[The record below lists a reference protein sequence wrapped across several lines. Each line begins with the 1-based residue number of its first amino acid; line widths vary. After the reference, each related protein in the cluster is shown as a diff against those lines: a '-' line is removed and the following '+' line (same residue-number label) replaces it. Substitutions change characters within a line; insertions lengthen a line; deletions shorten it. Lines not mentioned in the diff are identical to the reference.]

1 MHFSGYNGYYQC
13 DNNLPFG
20 WYRFRGAA
28 GTQMATSCVGQY
40 RCGTVYP
47 GWLSGSH
54 PSVADGAVHAT
65 VCFHWYYYCCL
76 WSTSI
81 RVRNCSGFYVYELGP
96 TSNCN
101 SRYCGNGGGEDTKE
115 DKINKRTGN
124 LVKTVNNN
132 DNLSNI
138 LISQLLFTK

>member
-1 MHFSGYNGYYQC
+1 
-13 DNNLPFG
+13 
-20 WYRFRGAA
+20 
-28 GTQMATSCVGQY
+28 MATSCVGYY
-40 RCGTVYP
+40 RCGTMYP

-54 PSVADGAVHAT
+54 PSVTDGAVHAT
-65 VCFHWYYYCCL
+65 VCFDWYSCCS

-96 TSNCN
+96 TSYCH

-115 DKINKRTGN
+115 DKINKRTSN
-124 LVKTVNNN
+124 LVKTVNNTA
-132 DNLSNI
+132 NLTNK